1 MMKTISSR
9 RAEEIITKHSDWID
23 TISRKYSIP
32 APAIKAILYVELIRI
47 DVLDSVADIAV
58 WSDLFAKKDSST
70 GYAQIFG
77 SVGLKAVNFAV
88 DRGLTDYESIGL
100 QTDHILD
107 AENHEDVRLV
117 WDLLHKSPKANI
129 EIGSIN
135 ILCAAD
141 EMTGRTDFENFSEN
155 DYKLT
160 FTRYNQNTREITP
173 YGEEAYAHYLRYRDN
188 KPVNGGENIE

>member
-9 RAEEIITKHSDWID
+9 RAEEIITKYSEWID
-23 TISRKYSIP
+23 TVSNKYSIP

-88 DRGLTDYESIGL
+88 DRGLTDYEIIGL
-100 QTDHILD
+100 HTDHRLD
-107 AENHEDVRLV
+107 AENQEDVRLV
-117 WDLLHKSPKANI
+117 WDLLHTSPKANI

-141 EMTGRTDFENFSEN
+141 EMTGRTDFENFSER